1 MFEVVYVKEVFV
13 LVVYEIVVDG
23 FVEGGYYC
31 FVLDLLKSGDKLIL
45 VCDWGCLV
53 MFWLILFC
61 CEKCL
66 NIIV

>member
-23 FVEGGYYC
+23 FVEGGYYY

-45 VCDWGCLV
+45 VCDWGC
-53 MFWLILFC
+53 
-61 CEKCL
+61 
-66 NIIV
+66 